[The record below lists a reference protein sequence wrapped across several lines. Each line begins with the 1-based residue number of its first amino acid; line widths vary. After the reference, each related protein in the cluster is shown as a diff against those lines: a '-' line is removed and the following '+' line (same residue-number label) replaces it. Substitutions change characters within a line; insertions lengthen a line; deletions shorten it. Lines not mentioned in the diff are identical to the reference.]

1 MAHFL
6 QSPKLIKSLRF
17 YVFTFGITFFIQ
29 FQAAGQTP
37 IQEKVERY
45 LYTCYDASKS
55 GLKENDRVLN
65 LLEKHLSDFIFAM
78 DKAKAAE
85 MKAHEKEF
93 NEFLARADKVK
104 DEKMMQQMVE
114 DSKRSYKILLANI
127 LERGI
132 QSVDEARECR
142 KAIVF
147 KMMEMDLLKMK
158 QEKLL
163 TLLKDEASRGKFIDT
178 LLLSSNINEQTDLRQ
193 LMVAVDKS
201 ISDFDI

>member
-1 MAHFL
+1 MNHSL
-6 QSPKLIKSLRF
+6 LSPKLIKSLRF
-17 YVFTFGITFFIQ
+17 YVFAFGITFLMQ

-37 IQEKVERY
+37 IQDKVERY
-45 LYTCYDASKS
+45 LYTCYDANKS
-55 GLKENDRVLN
+55 GLKENDRVLS
-65 LLEKHLSDFIFAM
+65 LLEKHLNDFIFAM
-78 DKAKAAE
+78 DKTKAAE
-85 MKAHEKEF
+85 MKTHEKEF
-93 NEFLARADKVK
+93 NEFLANADKVK

-114 DSKRSYKILLANI
+114 DSKRSYKILLTNI

-142 KAIVF
+142 KAIVY

-163 TLLKDEASRGKFIDT
+163 TLLKDEASRGKFINT
-178 LLLSSNINEQTDLRQ
+178 LVLSSNINEQTDLRQ